1 MLQPDASRSSDI
13 TAWERIYGAVTPY
26 AFGAAWVAARMMGS
40 SALEMEA
47 RTGALQTPAAK
58 GPLLWFH
65 GASAGEMSAAFKLA
79 EILRAKGYEFSA
91 GFTASNRAGVEFC
104 KKRLTPADVAG
115 LAPWDVG
122 RWIGRAFEQW
132 NPQAIFLVETEIWPG
147 FVLESNRRGV
157 PIFGVSSR
165 IYPKDLPR
173 YRAIKRLM
181 GQTFNRLTCILAQN
195 ERERE
200 KLISVGA
207 SRARCVAVGNLKY
220 ADLRPGASEAAFT
233 GTSIDFGLQPDSRTI
248 VCGSVHADETDF
260 VFSALDLPK
269 NLAAT
274 RVIVAPRHLEA
285 SDDIIRRGKQRGWK
299 VAKRSQGALSRGWK
313 MLVLDTMGEL
323 GEAYRQGTIAVV
335 GGGFRN
341 HGGHNP
347 YEPLSHGVPVIFGQW
362 FGHFEQEAESLE
374 RATPQARVKNADE
387 LGRVLNQWLA
397 DEKQRASAL
406 RMQKKVVPN
415 GELISAAYLEV
426 LAPWLEEICA

>member
-47 RTGALQTPAAK
+47 RTGALQAPAGR

-79 EILRAKGYEFSA
+79 EILRAKGYLFSA

-104 KKRLTPADVAG
+104 KRRLAPADVAG

-122 RWIGRAFEQW
+122 RWLGRAFDHW
-132 NPQAIFLVETEIWPG
+132 NPRAIFLVETEIWPG
-147 FVLESNRRGV
+147 FVLESSRRGV

-173 YRAIKRLM
+173 YRAMKKLM
-181 GQTFNRLTCILAQN
+181 GQTFNRLTWILAQN

-207 SRARCVAVGNLKY
+207 SPDRCVAAGNLKY
-220 ADLRPGASEAAFT
+220 ADLRPSAKQAAS
-233 GTSIDFGLQPDSRTI
+233 SKRPIDFGMPAESRAI
-248 VCGSVHADETDF
+248 VFGSVHADETDF
-260 VFSALDLPK
+260 IFSALDSPT
-269 NLAAT
+269 NLATT
-274 RVIVAPRHLEA
+274 RLIVAPRHLEA
-285 SDDIIRRGKQRGWK
+285 SNEIMRRGQERGWK
-299 VAKRSQGALSRGWK
+299 VAKRSQGVTSRDWK

-347 YEPLSHGVPVIFGQW
+347 YEPLSYGIPIIFGQW
-362 FGHFEQEAESLE
+362 FTHFEQEAQSLE
-374 RATPQARVKNADE
+374 RATPHARVKNADE
-387 LGRVLNQWLA
+387 LGRVLNGWLA

-406 RMQKKVVPN
+406 KMQEEVVPN
-415 GELISAAYLEV
+415 GDLISAAYLEV